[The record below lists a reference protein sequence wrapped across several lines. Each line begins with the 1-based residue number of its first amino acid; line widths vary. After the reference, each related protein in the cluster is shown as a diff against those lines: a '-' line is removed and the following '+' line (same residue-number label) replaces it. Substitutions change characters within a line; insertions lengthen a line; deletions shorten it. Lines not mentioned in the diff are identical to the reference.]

1 MHLSYDEGVAL
12 VKQCWAAKGTNK
24 CFGKSAAFN
33 ALRLHLQN
41 ISTPY
46 SHEEALKWLS
56 EKQSEW
62 TKSQFMQSRR
72 AIYELN
78 DIMTTGKIAE
88 GDYIYSH
95 DPFDDLSDYWKKK
108 LTEYFDYLK
117 TVRSESAIRSQRVHC
132 IGFAGFLT
140 DNNIRCVED
149 ITCLV
154 ISKYHE
160 FAETIG
166 DTYTS
171 IYSVRF
177 FLQFLVDQGMIPR
190 HRPYALTAPV
200 QAKAIGYALQK
211 YDIESLTACPEGPA
225 PETFWKGST
234 LLPDYL
240 TSVYHYDETALRNN
254 YTTYFQ
260 MFYVFCAEKDIPCS
274 PENIHLWLSLMTGFW
289 KHDQQ
294 KSSAQRAFRLL
305 HIFEVKNC
313 LTIED
318 IKDHNINHG
327 FINNLSKYYRSI
339 LDRFLEY
346 RRMEQMSKGTL
357 SKHKSAILSF
367 FLYLQDKEIDEL
379 VQVDFMDIKKYCIW
393 ISEKS
398 SNKLNNYAYDLRG
411 LLEYLFE
418 KEYTIYDLSRALPVQ
433 SVQTRKIVSILSE
446 EEVKK
451 IYEYRENASTPIQY
465 RDSAILMLGL
475 LMGLRRIDIVNLKES
490 DIDWVNK
497 TISITQQ
504 KTYRPLVLPMPIS
517 VGNSIY
523 LYKKY
528 GRPKSDSEFIFLS
541 TAAPYERAHTSA
553 CGKAMS
559 RALPE
564 RGIGFH
570 ILRRT
575 FASRLLLAG
584 TDTKKIKESLG
595 QSTMNTVHRYLSVDE
610 KSLKACCLPLERTV
624 MTNEATT

>member
-33 ALRLHLQN
+33 ALRIHLQN

-46 SHEEALKWLS
+46 SHEEALKWIG

-62 TKSQFMQSRR
+62 SKAKFMQSRR
-72 AIYELN
+72 AIFELN

-88 GDYIYSH
+88 GDYTYTN
-95 DPFDDLSDYWKKK
+95 DPFNDLSDYWKKK
-108 LTEYFDYLK
+108 LTEYFAYLK
-117 TVRSESAIRSQRVHC
+117 TVRSESAIRSQRIHC
-132 IGFAGFLT
+132 IDFAGFLT
-140 DNNIRCVED
+140 NNNIHCAED
-149 ITCLV
+149 VTCLV

-160 FAETIG
+160 FAETNG
-166 DTYTS
+166 DKYTS

-177 FLQFLVDQGMIPR
+177 FLQFLVNQGLIPQ

-200 QAKAIGYALQK
+200 QAKAIGYAIQEYEIAGLEA
-211 YDIESLTACPEGPA
+211 YHEGTA
-225 PETFWKGST
+225 PETFWNAST
-234 LLPDYL
+234 LLPNYL
-240 TSVYHYDETALRNN
+240 ASVYHYDETALRNN

-260 MFYVFCAEKDIPCS
+260 MFYVFCAEKDVPCS
-274 PENIHLWLSLMTGFW
+274 TENIHIWLSLMTGFW

-294 KSSAQRAFRLL
+294 EVSAKRAFHLL
-305 HIFEVKNC
+305 HVFEKKSC

-327 FINNLSKYYRSI
+327 SINSLTKYYRSI
-339 LDRFLEY
+339 LDKFIEY
-346 RRMEQMSKGTL
+346 RKLEQVSKGTL
-357 SKHKSAILSF
+357 RTHKSATLSF
-367 FLYLQDKEIDEL
+367 FLYLQNKGIDEL
-379 VQVDFMDIKKYCIW
+379 VQVDFMDVKKYCIW
-393 ISEKS
+393 ISENS
-398 SNKLNNYAYDLRG
+398 SNKLNNYSYNLRV

-418 KEYTIYDLSRALPVQ
+418 KEYTIYNLSRALPVQ

-451 IYEYRENASTPIQY
+451 IYEYRENASTPLQY
-465 RDSAILMLGL
+465 RDSALLMLGL

-490 DIDWVNK
+490 DIDWNNK

-504 KTYRPLVLPMPIS
+504 KTYRPLVLPMPIP

-553 CGKAMS
+553 CGKAML
-559 RALPE
+559 RALP
-564 RGIGFH
+564 GNGTGFH

-575 FASRLLLAG
+575 FASRLLFVG

-624 MTNEATT
+624 VSK